1 MGSKR
6 GVVRRTHRKWIWWIF
21 PPRLGDLDQW
31 SCWLK
36 VAIPWR
42 DVDEKVFK
50 KGVNAGFILLYLP
63 AGRIL
68 FWSLPMRCIYDV
80 ASYRTHIHILLTTT
94 TTIIIITT
102 VITVITFITIITST
116 LSITIIMF
124 TCFIVFL
131 IYNIIRTII
140 QRCLSVS
147 LWSLNTSSS
156 SKVVFVLPKHRDGKK
171 NLDTPKASLKTPIVL
186 HKSPQVR
193 WPSPFIE
200 VAWVTCAARFHRI
213 ARLWTSN
220 EDQEA
225 AVMAQSVVEVIRFLG
240 GFLRD
245 LVPVGWPGLK
255 ELMTWKVDE
264 SWRILCFFIVLA
276 QVFFSEFA
284 ERSNSCWCCEPGNVG
299 GDSENTN
306 VRWNLEIWIVWNPQ

>member
-6 GVVRRTHRKWIWWIF
+6 GVVRHTHRKWIWWIF

-42 DVDEKVFK
+42 DVDEKVLK

-80 ASYRTHIHILLTTT
+80 ASYRTDIHILLTTT

-102 VITVITFITIITST
+102 VITVITFITIMTST

-147 LWSLNTSSS
+147 LWREGHWTLQVPPRLFLCYQNIGMVKKTWILRKHLSKRPLSFTSPHKFVGHLHS
-156 SKVVFVLPKHRDGKK
+156 SKSLGSPGREVSSHSTALDQQWGSGSRSHGAKRGGGDPVFGWVFTGTWFQWDDRVWRGVWFCWEWK
-171 NLDTPKASLKTPIVL
+171 NSHV
-186 HKSPQVR
+186 
-193 WPSPFIE
+193 
-200 VAWVTCAARFHRI
+200 
-213 ARLWTSN
+213 
-220 EDQEA
+220 
-225 AVMAQSVVEVIRFLG
+225 
-240 GFLRD
+240 
-245 LVPVGWPGLK
+245 
-255 ELMTWKVDE
+255 
-264 SWRILCFFIVLA
+264 FFIVKG
-276 QVFFSEFA
+276 V
-284 ERSNSCWCCEPGNVG
+284 
-299 GDSENTN
+299 D
-306 VRWNLEIWIVWNPQ
+306 NLESW